1 MAQVKQAVDPC
12 ARTPEV
18 PVQTRHSPC
27 PDHRNK
33 PGRAFRLSSSQTS
46 PGRARIRLPLSDRT
60 RRALALRGR
69 FHNALFTGFAVDVRN
84 EQTGPR
90 ALPHP
95 AIRCGRQDVSACAG
109 PLPGQR
115 RAADIRPGVERRLS
129 GGEVSWKGRA
139 FIDKTKARPPR
150 VCARWKN
157 FKLAILAARRGGK

>member
-33 PGRAFRLSSSQTS
+33 LGRAFQFFRSPTS
-46 PGRARIRLPLSDRT
+46 RGRGRIQRTLADRT

-69 FHNALFTGFAVDVRN
+69 FHNARFTGFAVDVRN

-95 AIRCGRQDVSACAG
+95 AIRCGRQDVSACAW

-115 RAADIRPGVERRLS
+115 RAADIRPGAERRLS